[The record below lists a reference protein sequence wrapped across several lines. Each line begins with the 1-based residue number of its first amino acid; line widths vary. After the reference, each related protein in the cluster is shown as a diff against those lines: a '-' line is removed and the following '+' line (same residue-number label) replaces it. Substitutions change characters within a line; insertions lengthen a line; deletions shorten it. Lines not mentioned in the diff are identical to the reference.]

1 MLRNRQTALNLI
13 YANGPYKFG
22 LEAMH
27 DSLDRTADKGATTD
41 TVSGNQVSVSA
52 QYTF

>member
-1 MLRNRQTALNLI
+1 MGLLRNDQTALNLI

-27 DSLDRTADKGATTD
+27 DKLDTSNGVATT
-41 TVSGNQVSVSA
+41 TTSANQVSVSA